1 MPTPQDMLREVV
13 ALNKRRTTEG
23 ITPIEYQRWLDLS
36 AKLRKA
42 FPDHPRLGG
51 RGLTQI
57 RIDFRDEKE
66 LLESTMFNIRPIGLF
81 ISTPFAAEVGSK
93 FGVVVF
99 VKATGE
105 ELRAKVEVVSNNVG
119 PGFSTAMLGMGLRF
133 AQRDSELRA
142 ALEKL
147 CAERDEKTTG

>member
-1 MPTPQDMLREVV
+1 MPTSQDMLREVV

-36 AKLRKA
+36 AKLRQEY
-42 FPDHPRLGG
+42 PDHPPLGG
-51 RGLTQI
+51 RGRTQI
-57 RIDFRDEKE
+57 RIDFRDEE
-66 LLESTMFNIRPIGLF
+66 ALLESTMFNIQPIGLF
-81 ISTPFAAEVGSK
+81 VNTPFAAEVGAK
-93 FGVVVF
+93 LGVVVF

-133 AQRDSELRA
+133 TERTSDLRA
-142 ALEKL
+142 VLERL
-147 CAERDEKTTG
+147 CAECDA